1 LEFAPVMTLAENVED
16 AMRLM
21 GEIDEIA
28 EQLPKLDC
36 GSCGAPTCRAL
47 AEDIVRGLARET
59 DCIFLMRRQIQ
70 DIASQLEGFV
80 PKEPDAADS
89 LNGDSA

>member
-1 LEFAPVMTLAENVED
+1 MDPAVEYAPVMTLADNVED
-16 AMRLM
+16 AM
-21 GEIDEIA
+21 GYEQIDKMA
-28 EQLPKLDC
+28 ERLPKLDC

-70 DIASQLEGFV
+70 DIGAHSNRRG
-80 PKEPDAADS
+80 K
-89 LNGDSA
+89 NN